1 MPDTTVALN
10 THDIVIPRSLR
21 PKDGRFGSGP
31 SKIRPEQLTA
41 LTDASRSVLG
51 TSHRQ
56 DPVKNL
62 IASIRDDLE
71 SLFDLD
77 NGYEII
83 LGNGGASTFWDVAT
97 FGLIENRVAHQVAGE
112 FTHRFAEVTRAAP
125 FLSRSYV
132 DRSEPGRRPEA
143 RAYADVDAYAWAQNE
158 TSTGVTTPTRR
169 PAGATRD
176 QLTLVDGVSSAG
188 AMPNDFTQSD
198 VYYFS
203 PQKAFSSDG
212 GTWFA
217 VMSPQAIERAYRL
230 EATNARVGRWT
241 PPSLSLTSAIENFRK
256 NQTYNTPALTTLAL
270 MHEQTKWLLEHGG
283 VPWAYG
289 RARTNSNLVYDWSKS
304 REGLSPFVQTDDD
317 RSPVTAVVNMPE
329 GLDVQELTRI
339 LRTNG
344 IFDVDPYRTMGERQL
359 RIACFPS
366 IEHSDIEDLLRCVD
380 WVIDKMKHGQHIH

>member
-1 MPDTTVALN
+1 VPDTTLARDA
-10 THDIVIPRSLR
+10 HDIVIPPSLR

-31 SKIRPEQLTA
+31 SKIRSAQLTA
-41 LTDASRSVLG
+41 LTDPNRSVLG

-62 IASIRDDLE
+62 IASIKDDLKA
-71 SLFDLD
+71 LFELED
-77 NGYEII
+77 GYEII

-125 FLSRSYV
+125 FLAPSYV
-132 DRSEPGRRPEA
+132 DQAAPGGRPVA
-143 RAYADVDAYAWAQNE
+143 RAYPDVDAYAWAQNE
-158 TSTGVTTPTRR
+158 TSTGVITPTLR
-169 PAGATRD
+169 PAGATRE

-203 PQKAFSSDG
+203 PQKAFSAEG

-241 PPSLSLTSAIENFRK
+241 PPSLSLTSAIENSRK
-256 NQTYNTPALTTLAL
+256 NQTYNTPALTTLVL
-270 MHEQTKWLLEHGG
+270 MREQTMWLLENGG
-283 VPWAYG
+283 VSWAYG
-289 RARTNSNLVYDWSKS
+289 RARTSSNLVYEWAKS
-304 REGLSPFVQTDDD
+304 REGLSPFVQDDDD

-329 GLDVQELTRI
+329 EVDVQELTQI
-339 LRTNG
+339 LRANG

-366 IEHSDIEDLLRCVD
+366 IEHSDIKDLLLCVD
-380 WVIDKMKHGQHIH
+380 WVIDKMKRGQHNN